1 MISMVNEVEGMG
13 RKMDRTTQSSEART
27 EMLYLSS
34 NFTIYPLFS
43 RGCLYSPRLELGE
56 EYAFPAPH
64 SDAFVAY
71 VSGFPEKDLSEYEN
85 TARNLVPIGIVA
97 RSAVGDHPG
106 LMRRSILLSDVERL
120 IFRSEK
126 DLKRFALSPF
136 SDVDM
141 SSIAIEMTVDET
153 KFGAASEASSEKV
166 SASSDLFEGTSHPED
181 LRKSDAYGG
190 LLCALLNSARGK
202 RAWFEFL
209 KTASPVGPK
218 LRSDEELRWIST
230 IGGAATGKSKAREG
244 EGWEEAI
251 LSIVSR
257 QLLELKVSEGW
268 PAKRLLSELTQSA
281 VSYLTKAGMDQGVE
295 KVRAWSEQSHRVL
308 DDDAPLPA
316 LSDDGSIVLRALL
329 LLLVHESAESLL
341 ALRENR
347 GEERV
352 GNKVWRLSFALA
364 AFHEGL
370 RGLPKELKYQGSTD
384 QARAR
389 VEFLGEAVER
399 CHVAIS
405 SGDGGPSSSSAMI
418 EEFDDGGTASIGL
431 SWNGR
436 KVLSLPM
443 EISPALRKA
452 ASDCRYYGF
461 DVGRVGAEYFEVS
474 SGPEE
479 HLDAKVQVSVW
490 HDPNTASEILR
501 FKATAFSLATKASSK
516 TNDPVKAL
524 EKNRQLNK
532 ANLISMLLSN
542 AEESQNC
549 RVALQT
555 DPLAVI
561 VVVDQML
568 DTMDREECVAHLRNV
583 STRARS
589 LGQLS

>member
-1 MISMVNEVEGMG
+1 
-13 RKMDRTTQSSEART
+13 MDRVTKSGETRT
-27 EMLYLSS
+27 EMLYLSN
-34 NFTIYPLFS
+34 NFSIYPLFS
-43 RGCLYSPRLELGE
+43 RGCLYCPRLELGT
-56 EYAFPAPH
+56 EYEFPAPH

-71 VSGFPEKDLSEYEN
+71 ASGFPEKDLRDYEY

-97 RSAVGDHPG
+97 RSAEGDHPG
-106 LMRRSILLSDVERL
+106 SMRRSILLSDVERL

-136 SDVDM
+136 SDVDIA
-141 SSIAIEMTVDET
+141 SIAVEMTVDET
-153 KFGAASEASSEKV
+153 KFGEVTEASIEKV
-166 SASSDLFEGTSHPED
+166 SANLDLLKGSFHYDD

-190 LLCALLNSARGK
+190 LLCAILNCARGK

-209 KTASPVGPK
+209 KAASSIGSKVP
-218 LRSDEELRWIST
+218 SDEELGWAWT
-230 IGGAATGKSKAREG
+230 IGSAATGRTKPRAE
-244 EGWEEAI
+244 ENWEDAI
-251 LSIVSR
+251 LLIAAR

-268 PAKRLLSELTQSA
+268 PAKRLLSELTESA
-281 VSYLTKAGMDQGVE
+281 AAHFTKAGMDQVVE
-295 KVRAWSEQSHRVL
+295 KVRGWADQSHRVL

-316 LSDDGSIVLRALL
+316 LSDHGSIVLRALL
-329 LLLVHESAESLL
+329 LLLIRESTESLL
-341 ALRENR
+341 ALRANS

-352 GNKVWRLSFALA
+352 GNKVWRLSFMLA
-364 AFHEGL
+364 SFHEGL
-370 RGLPKELKYQGSTD
+370 RGLPKELKYLGSNE
-384 QARAR
+384 QARACI
-389 VEFLGEAVER
+389 EFLGEAVESCR
-399 CHVAIS
+399 VAIA
-405 SGDGGPSSSSAMI
+405 SGEVGPSSRSAKI
-418 EEFDDGGTASIGL
+418 EEFDDSGAAIIGL
-431 SWNGR
+431 SWKGR
-436 KVLSLPM
+436 KFLSLPM

-461 DVGRVGAEYFEVS
+461 NVSKLVGEYFDVS

-490 HDPNTASEILR
+490 QDPNTGSEILR

-516 TNDPVKAL
+516 TTDPLKAL
-524 EKNRQLNK
+524 ENNRSLNK
-532 ANLISMLLSN
+532 VNLISMLLSN
-542 AEESQNC
+542 AEKSQNC

-589 LGQLS
+589 LAKLSQS

>member
-1 MISMVNEVEGMG
+1 
-13 RKMDRTTQSSEART
+13 MDRTTGGSEGRT
-27 EMLYLSS
+27 ELFYLSS
-34 NFTIYPLFS
+34 NFSIYPLFS
-43 RGCLYSPRLELGE
+43 RGCLYSPKLELGE
-56 EYAFPAPH
+56 EYAFPTPH

-71 VSGFPEKDLSEYEN
+71 DAGFPEKDLKEYQE

-97 RSAVGDHPG
+97 RSEEGDQPG
-106 LMRRSILLSDVERL
+106 SMRRSILLSDVERL

-141 SSIAIEMTVDET
+141 SSIAVEMTVDET
-153 KFGAASEASSEKV
+153 KFGSASDASLEKV
-166 SASSDLFEGTSHPED
+166 SASSDIFEGGSHYED

-209 KTASPVGPK
+209 KNASSVDPK
-218 LRSDEELRWIST
+218 VPTDQELRWIWT
-230 IGGAATGKSKAREG
+230 IGGAATGKTKPKEE

-251 LSIVSR
+251 LSIASR
-257 QLLELKVSEGW
+257 ELLELQVSEGW

-281 VSYLTKAGMDQGVE
+281 VTYLTKAGNDKSVE
-295 KVRAWSEQSHRVL
+295 KVRAWSAQSHRVL

-329 LLLVHESAESLL
+329 LLLVRESTESLL
-341 ALRENR
+341 SLRENR

-364 AFHEGL
+364 ALHEGL
-370 RGLPKELKYQGSTD
+370 RRLPKELKYLGSTE

-389 VEFLGEAVER
+389 IEFLGEAVER
-399 CHVAIS
+399 CQVAIAT
-405 SGDGGPSSSSAMI
+405 GEGGPSSSSAKI
-418 EEFDDGGTASIGL
+418 EEFDDAGTASIGL
-431 SWNGR
+431 SWKGR
-436 KVLSLPM
+436 KVMSLPM
-443 EISPALRKA
+443 EISPALTKA

-490 HDPNTASEILR
+490 HDPNTGSEILR

-516 TNDPVKAL
+516 TTDPVKAL
-524 EKNRQLNK
+524 EKNRKLNK

-589 LGQLS
+589 LAQLS